1 MIDIVIVNWNSGN
14 LLAKCVGSIFTK
26 KNNPLVNKIIIV
38 DNHSSDESATQ
49 INKDEKITILV
60 NDENAGFSK
69 ACNQGFRLC
78 TSPYVLLLNPD
89 AAVMETTLAD
99 CIAFMNANSAIQ
111 ILGCKLL
118 NDAGVKT
125 ASCSRFPSPV
135 RIFYDATGLSKIAPR
150 LFNPATLMTDWDH
163 NDSREVDL
171 VMGAF
176 MVIRKKL
183 FEQIGFFDE
192 QFFVYYEE
200 VDFSKRLALSGGRTF
215 YNKDIVAIHSGEG
228 TTQSVK
234 AFRLF
239 LSLYSRLQ
247 YAKKYFKSGGYL
259 LVWVSTF
266 FIEPFT
272 RMFFHL
278 VRGDTR
284 AIGEVLKGIMMLI
297 KKTPGKHE

>member
-14 LLAKCVGSIFTK
+14 LLAKCVGSIFTE
-26 KNNPLVNKIIIV
+26 KNIPLVNKIIII
-38 DNHSSDESATQ
+38 DNSSSDASATS
-49 INKDEKITILV
+49 IRKDEKITLLL
-60 NDENAGFSK
+60 NKQNAGFSK
-69 ACNQGFRLC
+69 AGNQGFRLC

-89 AAVMETTLAD
+89 AALLDTTLAD
-99 CIAFMNANSAIQ
+99 CIAFMNANEGVD

-118 NDAGVKT
+118 NDAGIKT

-135 RIFYDATGLSKIAPR
+135 RIFFDATGLSKIAPR
-150 LFNPATLMTDWDH
+150 LFTPATLMTDWDH
-163 NDSREVDL
+163 NENRDVDL

-176 MVIRKKL
+176 MVIRKKV

-215 YNKDIVAIHSGEG
+215 YNKDITAVHSGEG

-247 YAKKYFKSGGYL
+247 YAKKHFSTGGFL
-259 LVWVSTF
+259 LVWCSTYF
-266 FIEPFT
+266 VEPFT
-272 RMFFHL
+272 RIFFHL
-278 VRGDTR
+278 LHGDAR
-284 AIGEVLKGIMMLI
+284 AAKEVVSGMMLLV
-297 KKTPGKHE
+297 KKTPGQE